1 MRGGWIGWL
10 PFITVCRVD
19 ICGWCLQTD
28 VDGSGVINISEL
40 GDALAVV
47 GLKLPAYEVR
57 DLIRRCDSKI
67 KDDCLDFEE
76 FKVVIGY
83 WFVSFLLK
91 IELV

>member
-1 MRGGWIGWL
+1 MMHFCPTQI
-10 PFITVCRVD
+10 
-19 ICGWCLQTD
+19 D

-40 GDALAVV
+40 GDALAIV

-76 FKVVIGY
+76 FKVVSG
-83 WFVSFLLK
+83 
-91 IELV
+91 

>member
-1 MRGGWIGWL
+1 MNL
-10 PFITVCRVD
+10 FIVVHF
-19 ICGWCLQTD
+19 GALQID
-28 VDGSGVINISEL
+28 VDGTGVINISEL

-76 FKVVIGY
+76 FKVVSGY
-83 WFVSFLLK
+83 LLPECWE
-91 IELV
+91 I

>member
-1 MRGGWIGWL
+1 VKLYNGLMVLFDSVQI
-10 PFITVCRVD
+10 
-19 ICGWCLQTD
+19 D

-57 DLIRRCDSKI
+57 DLIRQCDSKI

-76 FKVVIGY
+76 FKEVLTTDY
-83 WFVSFLLK
+83 D
-91 IELV
+91 

>member
-1 MRGGWIGWL
+1 
-10 PFITVCRVD
+10 
-19 ICGWCLQTD
+19 
-28 VDGSGVINISEL
+28 VDGTGVINISEL

-76 FKVVIGY
+76 FKVVIVY
-83 WFVSFLLK
+83 CLLLLSAVFCYLLLCETFALFAVS
-91 IELV
+91 EC